1 MDQPTDLRIRT
12 MLAWAFARLD
22 VVAFAA
28 ASAAVCAGFL
38 FALTVALVV
47 KGAPPG
53 MPVGPHLAALAAYF
67 PGYTVTPSGAL
78 VGAAYA
84 ALVGAGCGL
93 VVAMLWNVAHAL
105 LIGIIRMRASL
116 ASYSID

>member
-1 MDQPTDLRIRT
+1 VSTALGERHRLV
-12 MLAWAFARLD
+12 LAWAFARVD

-28 ASAAVCAGFL
+28 ACAVIAAAVL
-38 FALTVALVV
+38 FALTVALVA

-53 MPVGPHLAALAAYF
+53 TPVGPHLAALAAWF
-67 PGYTVTPSGAL
+67 PGYAVTVPGAF

-84 ALVGAGCGL
+84 AAVGAAGGAL
-93 VVAMLWNVAHAL
+93 VAALWNLAHAL
-105 LIGIIRMRASL
+105 LLAAIRFRANL